1 MIPLTPN
8 STLTDTLCPYTTLF
22 RSDRPLVEA
31 VSRGHRG
38 GPRSHHGPPDRLA
51 ARQHPARR
59 RDGNRSWRLPHRQY
73 DLSPDGAT
81 HRCGARLGTVD
92 ARPSARGFR
101 LQRHDVPYAAASR
114 LRAGRRRSRRTSHSF
129 RPRLHCALLRAN
141 RPGFPSRIPPTPHL
155 HLLPVPPPPP

>member
-92 ARPSARGFR
+92 ARPSARGLSSEAR
-101 LQRHDVPYAAASR
+101 SVGKEWVSR
-114 LRAGRRRSRRTSHSF
+114 CRSRWEPDTE
-129 RPRLHCALLRAN
+129 
-141 RPGFPSRIPPTPHL
+141 
-155 HLLPVPPPPP
+155 